1 MTMKILIP
9 GPMRTHAG
17 GIAEVEVHA
26 ATVRAALNELGARY
40 PALRERVFD
49 GEKPK
54 RFLNLYLNDDDVR
67 YLDDLNTATKDGDE
81 LSIVPAVAG
90 G

>member
-1 MTMKILIP
+1 MTVRVLIP

-17 GIAEVEVHA
+17 GHAHVEVAA
-26 ATVRAALNELGARY
+26 ATVRAALDEVGTRY

-67 YLDDLNTATKDGDE
+67 YLDDLNTPTKDGDE

>member
-1 MTMKILIP
+1 MSVKVLIP
-9 GPMRTHAG
+9 APMRAHAG
-17 GIAEVEVHA
+17 GNAEVEVNA
-26 ATVRAALNELGARY
+26 ANVRAALDELGARF
-40 PALRERVFD
+40 PSLRDRVFD
-49 GEKPK
+49 GDKPR

-67 YLDDLNTATKDGDE
+67 YLDDLSTATKDGDE